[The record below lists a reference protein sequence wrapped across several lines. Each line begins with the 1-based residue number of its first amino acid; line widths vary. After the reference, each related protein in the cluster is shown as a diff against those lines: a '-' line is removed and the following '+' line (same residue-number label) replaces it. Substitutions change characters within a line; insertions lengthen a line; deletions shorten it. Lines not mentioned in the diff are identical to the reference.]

1 MHFFLL
7 ISVLVS
13 VTELLPPENPED
25 KTYH

>member
-13 VTELLPPENPED
+13 VTEFLPPENPED